1 MATPL
6 LRLVFA
12 VSLLASPASSSY
24 AQDASAPLD
33 EEGRLV
39 QFTRDIA
46 PIFASRCL
54 ECHNEKTAKNDF
66 RIDTPDSIIDYIES
80 GDGAGSTLMVEY
92 LVSEDPDMLMPPASH
107 GGPLS
112 ASEIALIRVWIDEGA
127 NWPADAIVLAAQGA
141 NQGAPTVN
149 AVPTKEEAKTLA
161 ARLWAF
167 QGYFHPATVHF
178 PIALLLVGG
187 MFVVI
192 GWRHPVL
199 GDHVALSCLFIGT
212 LSSIVASSMGW
223 AFAVQRG
230 YGSWSRV
237 DLDSEIFWHRWSAIF
252 VTVLAVITSIIAI
265 AALKKSHAGL
275 RKSWKM
281 GLLVLAALIG
291 AVGHQGGEMTYGA
304 SHYQQAFELIFG
316 KVIDVVVEEPAA
328 AVAPAATESAAATE
342 TSNDEPPAPEPA
354 APEPPAP
361 EPTAAATPESE

>member
-1 MATPL
+1 MATSL
-6 LRLVFA
+6 LRLAFA
-12 VSLLASPASSSY
+12 VSLLAFTASPSV
-24 AQDASAPLD
+24 AQNASAPLD

-39 QFTRDIA
+39 QFARDIA
-46 PIFASRCL
+46 PIFASKCL
-54 ECHNEKTAKNDF
+54 ECHNEKNAKNDF

-92 LVSEDPDMLMPPASH
+92 LVSDDPDMLMPPASH

-112 ASEIALIRVWIDEGA
+112 ASELALIRVWIDEGA
-127 NWPADAIVLAAQGA
+127 NWPAGALVLAGQ
-141 NQGAPTVN
+141 
-149 AVPTKEEAKTLA
+149 AVGKSGTAGESAPTKEEAKTLA

-192 GWRHPVL
+192 GWRYPIL

-212 LSSIVASSMGW
+212 LSSIVATSMGW

-252 VTVLAVITSIIAI
+252 VTVLAIITSIIAI

-275 RKSWKM
+275 RKLWKV

-316 KVIDVVVEEPAA
+316 KVIDVVTDEPADA
-328 AVAPAATESAAATE
+328 VPPVAPDSPTATEAAGVDTPAVEPDASAAEAE
-342 TSNDEPPAPEPA
+342 
-354 APEPPAP
+354 
-361 EPTAAATPESE
+361 AATP